1 MAPTLR
7 NGKIC
12 HIEIPATDLEH
23 SAQFYEHLF
32 GWQIKRRGD
41 GPIAFDDSVGEVS
54 GHWVPGRP
62 PSTEPSLLFYIWV
75 DSVAEAIDRVPAH
88 GGEIVQPI
96 GRDPGEITARF
107 RDPAG
112 NVIGLYQEPDQGGAG
127 D

>member
-1 MAPTLR
+1 MPATLR

-12 HIEIPATDLEH
+12 HIEIPADDLER
-23 SAQFYEHLF
+23 SARFYEQVF

-41 GPIAFDDSVGEVS
+41 GPISFDDPTEEVS

-75 DSVAEAIDRVPAH
+75 ESVADAMETVSAH
-88 GGEIVQPI
+88 GCDIVQTI
-96 GRDPGEITARF
+96 GGDPGEITARF

-112 NVIGLYQEPDQGGAG
+112 NVVGLYQEPDEQ
-127 D
+127 